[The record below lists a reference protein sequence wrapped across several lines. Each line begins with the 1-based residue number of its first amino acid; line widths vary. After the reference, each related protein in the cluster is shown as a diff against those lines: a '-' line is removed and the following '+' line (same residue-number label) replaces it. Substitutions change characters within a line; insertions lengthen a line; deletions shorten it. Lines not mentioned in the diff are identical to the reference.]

1 MIYDISRAL
10 TPRTAV
16 FPGDTSVVITPVARM
31 CEGASCNVTAIT
43 MSAHAGTHVD
53 APRHYFDD
61 GYGVDAISLDVL
73 IGRCRVVT
81 ILDEVISIKAIQK
94 ALSVMTD
101 TLNSLSQYPTPNR
114 LIIHTRSSETP
125 NDVWDANFAHFE
137 PDAADWLGEIGVRLI
152 GTDAPSVD
160 PATSKALPAH
170 KMFLKHDIIIVENLC
185 LLGVPDGEYELIALP
200 VNIYDNDAAPARVVL
215 RSLSL

>member
-1 MIYDISRAL
+1 
-10 TPRTAV
+10 
-16 FPGDTSVVITPVARM
+16 
-31 CEGASCNVTAIT
+31 
-43 MSAHAGTHVD
+43 
-53 APRHYFDD
+53 
-61 GYGVDAISLDVL
+61 
-73 IGRCRVVT
+73 
-81 ILDEVISIKAIQK
+81 
-94 ALSVMTD
+94 MTD

-125 NDVWDANFAHFE
+125 NDVWDANFAHIE